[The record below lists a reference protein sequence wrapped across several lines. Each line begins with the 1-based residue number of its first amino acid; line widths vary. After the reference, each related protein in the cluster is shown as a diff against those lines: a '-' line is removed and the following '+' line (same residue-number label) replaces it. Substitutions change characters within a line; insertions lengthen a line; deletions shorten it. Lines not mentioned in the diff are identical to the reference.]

1 MQIDIG
7 WPEAIYL
14 AINIGGLCVIA
25 RKGGETTTA
34 ILTWFLVTLPLLYWG
49 GFFS

>member
-1 MQIDIG
+1 MSISIG

-14 AINIGGLCVIA
+14 LINIAGLCVVV
-25 RKGGETTTA
+25 KDGERAATP
-34 ILTWFLVTLPLLYWG
+34 ILTWFFVTLPLLYWG